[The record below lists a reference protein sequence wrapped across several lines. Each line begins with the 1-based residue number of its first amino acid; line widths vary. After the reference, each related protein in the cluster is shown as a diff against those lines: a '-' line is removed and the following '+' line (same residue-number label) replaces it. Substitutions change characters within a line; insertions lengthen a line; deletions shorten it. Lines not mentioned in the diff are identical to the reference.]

1 MIWFFG
7 HEKNLYNSG
16 KLLFNST
23 SIYYIDCREET
34 IVKMKRL
41 IAFIL
46 ALMMLLASFAC
57 TKSVK
62 KEETAATPEPTSAP
76 TAEPTEVPTPTPE
89 PGPSASELL
98 KQLDDDFFM
107 EYVQQDLST
116 LKQYIKYPEKLGID
130 VNEVEITWGS
140 FAKEEDDESIE
151 WYQELYE
158 RLMAID
164 RSELSE
170 AEQMTYDCMKRDF
183 EQTIASGNYYGCY
196 EPLRKIVGLQ
206 TDLPLEFWFFDIN
219 NKWDAEAYLTLLAD
233 VPRFYADLLTYE
245 QYRASIGLFMTEENL
260 DGVKSDLDDIINVRD
275 SIFLIKTFDDAID
288 LLTDITPEEAAD
300 LKARNLSLLTNEF
313 YQAHVDLKEGLEA
326 LRPYCREPLG
336 ASISNNDLYK
346 NYYVETLI
354 ATCNDNKNVEEIAA
368 ILQNQMRNSLNEF
381 YRAAGDLGYYP
392 DNVRITKG
400 DMDSNIAYLHE
411 VLDPVL
417 PEIPEV
423 NVVYRDVPEEL
434 SDMLS
439 PAAYLIPSF
448 DDWQNNLIILNKP
461 EEDSQLMMT
470 LAHEGYNGHLYQYMY
485 HRSMGISRTQMLLET
500 TAYAEAWSQE
510 SERLLATYATGD
522 YDPRVLTCEHAWG
535 QYALMLE
542 AYCSVLVN
550 GLDYDLE
557 KFTKY
562 IKSLRYDEDLAK
574 ELYQFSVDNPFY
586 YMNYAYS
593 YARLQD
599 IYNNAKTKLGDKF
612 NEKEFF
618 KTYLDCG
625 PAPFDLIEARI
636 DAWADGQL

>member
-1 MIWFFG
+1 
-7 HEKNLYNSG
+7 
-16 KLLFNST
+16 
-23 SIYYIDCREET
+23 
-34 IVKMKRL
+34 MKRL
-41 IAFIL
+41 IAFML
-46 ALMMLLASFAC
+46 VLMMLLGSVAC
-57 TKSVK
+57 AKPA
-62 KEETAATPEPTSAP
+62 KEEAKAAEPAKQAEPAKTEEPAKEEPTAAPTEEPTPEPTEEP
-76 TAEPTEVPTPTPE
+76 TPEPTEEPTATPE
-89 PGPSASELL
+89 PGPSASELF

-107 EYVQQDLST
+107 EYVTTDLST
-116 LKQYIKYPEKLGID
+116 LKQYVKYPENLGID

-151 WYQELYE
+151 WYQEMYD

-164 RSELSE
+164 RSQLSE
-170 AEQMTYDCMKRDF
+170 AEQMAYDCMQRDF

-233 VPRFYADLLTYE
+233 VPRFYADLLEYE

-275 SIFLIKTFDDAID
+275 TIFLYKTFDDAID
-288 LLTDITPEEAAD
+288 LLTDVTPEEAAD
-300 LKARNLSLLTNEF
+300 LKARNASLLKNEF

-326 LRPYCREPLG
+326 LRSYCREPLG
-336 ASISNNDLYK
+336 ASTSGNDLYK

-354 ATCNDNKNVEEIAA
+354 ATCNDNKDVQGIADV
-368 ILQNQMRNSLNEF
+368 LYNQMRNSMNDF
-381 YRAAGDLGYYP
+381 YRAYSALGYDPGDATITSGDLET
-392 DNVRITKG
+392 D
-400 DMDSNIAYLHE
+400 IAYLHE
-411 VLDPVL
+411 ILDPVL

-423 NVVYRDVPEEL
+423 NVTYKNVPEEL

-461 EEDSQLMMT
+461 ENDNSLLST

-485 HRSMGISRTQMLLET
+485 HRAAGISRTQMLLET

-510 SERLLATYATGD
+510 SERLLATYVTGK
-522 YDPRVLTCEHAWG
+522 YDPNVLMFNHGWS
-535 QYALMLE
+535 QYVLMLE
-542 AYCSVLVN
+542 AYCSVLIN

-557 KFTKY
+557 KFTEY
-562 IKSLRYDEDLAK
+562 ILSLRTIAGDEEIAK
-574 ELYQFSVDNPFY
+574 EIYQFSVDNPFY

-599 IYNNAKTKLGDKF
+599 IYNKAKQKLGASF

-625 PAPFDLIEARI
+625 PAPFDLIEQRI
-636 DAWADGQL
+636 DAWVAGQM